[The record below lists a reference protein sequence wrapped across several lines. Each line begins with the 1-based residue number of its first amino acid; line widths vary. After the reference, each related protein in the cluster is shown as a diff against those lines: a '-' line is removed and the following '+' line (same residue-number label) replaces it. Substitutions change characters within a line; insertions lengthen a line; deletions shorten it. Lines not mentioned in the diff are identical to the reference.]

1 MLKQTYS
8 DLQGLLDMESKLQKK
23 ANNVD
28 CRFEE
33 NSQSVLLPPDSI
45 VDIPP
50 IETRLQDLPVEKLTW
65 ENFER
70 LCLRLSGKNAEA
82 ESWQCYGRKGQAQEG
97 IDIFVRRKDEQYDLW
112 QCKRYQK
119 FTAAKIKD
127 AVDVFL
133 QGKWKDRANSLILSV
148 TVELNDTT
156 IQDEIEKQAKRLKE
170 ENGITFCVYG
180 KERLSEALKPYPD
193 LVDDFFGRTWVESFC
208 GDDALSVLG
217 NIRQKLDGKKYLEL
231 RKELYLFYKIYFET
245 LDRGLMGATNL
256 PSGVNT
262 APELLER
269 FIIPDVIVKEAS
281 FTSYRPVEQPVSKQV
296 EPNRHYQDQNS
307 QPQDNRQPRNEVV
320 EQIQR
325 ISLQKWLTDGNKAA
339 ILGDAGSGKSTL
351 LRCIALDLLSNQ
363 LVFPELSKEWS
374 NFIPIIVP
382 FARWTRAIAENPA
395 GISLEEMICNW
406 LKTFSIS
413 ETLIELIKLALE
425 DRRLL
430 LLIDGLDEWSN
441 ETAARTALD
450 QLETVIKTHD
460 VAAILT
466 GRPLG
471 VSKLGGL
478 GHPWRTTELAS
489 LSATQQHQLAEIWF
503 KNAQQSQKDELTK
516 HDLIKWQID
525 NFFKDLQDGG
535 QLQNLAGTPLLLT
548 GLISLRV
555 RQVNLP
561 RNRFRVYE
569 DLTKLLLERH
579 PQARLSAA
587 STIQPRFKVLSDFDD
602 RQKALGKLAYE
613 IRNIGADSGLSKRE
627 AKTILVKFLKDDNFL
642 GLSPER
648 AREGA
653 QEILAVNAE
662 TSGILIEKSPD
673 EVGFIHAVFEEY
685 LSATHLSSF
694 SLEEQL
700 VLVSKNCSDPRW
712 RNVILSLFHQLS
724 RPQEIDA
731 LIAEIE
737 KADVD
742 IIGDFFRWQLLAEA
756 AFGDK
761 RCTPKTAKRIAQEVF
776 NKIDFGYWMP
786 ERRALLK
793 YALSDGAGG
802 SLQELQKERLTRW
815 YPETQWSRESLFNV
829 LASWEK
835 SDDLQEVL
843 WRGLFDTERRN
854 RRSAAQALA
863 KVFRGD
869 EKIKTKLL
877 IAIKA
882 PYEPEITATLLFAI
896 TQGWSESNELKRFI
910 DIARVSE
917 SNDLKREGIFAAIE
931 LGIQTEQDRDTL
943 LDLSHR
949 SISSYEFQEQ
959 IVDAFIKGWSRDAVI
974 LEACLKAWSR
984 EDAIDYDI
992 AQKILLLGYAS
1003 EQRVVDYLCQL
1014 LTSEERR
1021 VFGADEPWDAI
1032 TKSFT
1037 KHPAVSIAIDKY
1049 IAHLA
1054 QDSFNEREIALAAQV
1069 SKSNQAKKT
1078 LLNLLEQYTGSFPH
1092 WAVWG
1097 LLEGWGMDDIEV
1109 RNGLLNKINENNLMY
1124 LGAIARFLP
1133 EIIEDKA
1140 ICRNKFLEIA
1150 QQENIRWADLLVRGF
1165 ASLGVK
1171 NTDNEVMDL
1180 LLPLAKKADSL
1191 GDPTL
1196 ALIRAFPQE
1205 NRIKKLAFDLIG
1217 RHAVFLATI
1226 AESYSN
1232 DIEIRNAV
1240 LNRATPLPSILRQD
1254 IVLYAERRCDES
1266 PEFHHVLLEYKNEHD
1281 AAVRTSAEAAYY
1293 SALKRRG
1300 EINEKIDQTLT
1311 EELYSVGSHY
1321 DTLRQSAF
1329 AGVIGA
1335 GRLEMLKNLKSL
1347 DGEKPLSIPVLSGY
1361 GYRENTVLVEMAAS
1375 HWDEISA
1382 EFGTE
1387 ILNRLEGGDSGK
1399 WESLTPYLN
1408 ESSTLQKEFIDYCKT
1423 TEKHLTANS
1432 LLALSKL
1439 KLELPLLKKHCL
1451 RIIENSNPEQHK
1463 IYSLDDVLSNQTAGK
1478 ILGTIFADNIEL
1490 EPFFCSHL
1498 NKNPEGA
1505 IIGLSLAFS
1514 TNAELKAIYSTLAE
1528 TKQFSNYSWVAALY
1542 IMSTCGDDDFFERV
1556 VNRRISLSNS
1566 KHWGFHSN
1574 CVEPIVSRLAKN
1586 QETYNRFFNRLTQG
1600 ESSAN
1605 ELASIPRLL
1614 ALSSSGDENLY
1625 DWCKQEIERQTN
1637 KELPD
1642 NGYDLIA
1649 GRVRPILHSL
1659 FDILIAYGF
1668 SSIGK

>member
-1 MLKQTYS
+1 MKRKLKIETN
-8 DLQGLLDMESKLQKK
+8 KK
-23 ANNVD
+23 D
-28 CRFEE
+28 DGFEL
-33 NSQSVLLPPDSI
+33 NPQSILLPPDSI
-45 VDIPP
+45 VDESP

-70 LCLRLSGKNAEA
+70 LCLRLSSKNAEA
-82 ESWQCYGRKGQAQEG
+82 ESWQCYGRKGQAQAG
-97 IDIFVRRKDEQYDLW
+97 IDIFVRRKDGQYDLW

-127 AVDVFL
+127 AVDEFL
-133 QGKWKDRANSLILSV
+133 KGKWKDKANSLVLSV
-148 TVELNDTT
+148 TADLNDTE
-156 IQDEIEKQAKRLKE
+156 IQDAIEKQAILLKE
-170 ENGITFCVYG
+170 QHEIIFHVYG
-180 KERLSEALKPYPD
+180 KQRLSEELKPYPD
-193 LVDDFFGRTWVESFC
+193 LVDDFFGRNWVESFC

-231 RKELYLFYKIYFET
+231 RKELYSFYSHYFAT

-256 PSGVNT
+256 QSGVNT
-262 APELLER
+262 APPLLER
-269 FIIPDVIVKEAS
+269 FIIPDVLVKET
-281 FTSYRPVEQPVSKQV
+281 FTAYRTAEQPV
-296 EPNRHYQDQNS
+296 PNQIEANRYYQDQNH
-307 QPQDNRQPRNEVV
+307 QQQDNKQPRNEVV

-325 ISLQKWLTDGNKAA
+325 LSLQKWLTDGNKAA

-351 LRCIALDLLSNQ
+351 LRCIALDLLSKQ
-363 LVFPELSKEWS
+363 LVFPELSKTWCD
-374 NFIPIIVP
+374 FIPIIIP
-382 FARWTRAIAENPA
+382 FARWTRAIVENPA

-489 LSATQQHQLAEIWF
+489 LSDTQQYQLAEIWF
-503 KNAQQSQKDELTK
+503 KNSQQSQENEQTK
-516 HDLIKWQID
+516 HDLIQWQID

-569 DLTKLLLERH
+569 ELTKLLLEVH

-587 STIQPRFKVLSDFDD
+587 SAIQARFEVLSDFDD

-627 AKTILVKFLKDDNFL
+627 AKDILVKFLKDDDFL

-653 QEILAVNAE
+653 KEILDVNAE

-700 VLVSKNCSDPRW
+700 ALVSKNCSDPRW
-712 RNVILSLFHQLS
+712 RNVILSLFHQLP

-742 IIGDFFRWQLLAEA
+742 VIGDFFRWQLLAEA

-761 RCTPKTAKRIAQEVF
+761 RCTPRTAKRIAQEVF

-815 YPETQWSRESLFNV
+815 YPETQWSRESLFNA

-835 SDDLQEVL
+835 ADDLQEVL
-843 WRGLFDTERRN
+843 WRGLFDTEIRN
-854 RRSAAQALA
+854 RHSAAKALA
-863 KVFRGD
+863 KVFKSD
-869 EKIKTKLL
+869 EGIKARLL
-877 IAIKA
+877 NAIKS
-882 PYEPEITATLLFAI
+882 PYEPEITATLLFALA
-896 TQGWSESNELKRFI
+896 QGWSESNELKRFI

-917 SNDLKREGIFAAIE
+917 SNDLKMEGIFAAIE
-931 LGIQTEQDRDTL
+931 LGIQTEQDRDAL

-949 SISSYEFQEQ
+949 SISNNKFKDL
-959 IVDAFIKGWSRDAVI
+959 IVDAFIKGWSGDVVI
-974 LEACLKAWSR
+974 LEACLKAWSIRYMR
-984 EDAIDYDI
+984 EDTIDYDI
-992 AQKILLLGYAS
+992 AKKVSLLGYAS
-1003 EQRVVDYLCQL
+1003 EQKVIDYLCQKI
-1014 LTSEERR
+1014 TSNDKMD
-1021 VFGADEPWDAI
+1021 FGIDESWYEI
-1032 TKSFT
+1032 TKSFAQ
-1037 KHPAVSIAIDKY
+1037 HPIVSVAIDKY
-1049 IAHLA
+1049 ITNLE
-1054 QDSFNEREIALAAQV
+1054 QKTFNGREIALAAQIC
-1069 SKSNQAKKT
+1069 KSNQAKKI
-1078 LLNLLEQYTGSFPH
+1078 LLNLLEKNEDSVPH
-1092 WAVWG
+1092 WSVWG
-1097 LLEGWGMDDIEV
+1097 LLEGWGMNDSEV
-1109 RNGLLNKINENNLMY
+1109 RQGLLNKVNANDLVY
-1124 LGAIARFLP
+1124 LDKISHHLP
-1133 EIIEDKA
+1133 EIIEDKI
-1140 ICRNKFLEIA
+1140 ICRKKLLEIA
-1150 QQENIRWADLLVRGF
+1150 QQEKVIRPDFLVSGF
-1165 ASLGVK
+1165 SFLGVEH
-1171 NTDNEVMDL
+1171 TDTEVMDL
-1180 LLPLAKKADSL
+1180 LLSLAKNADSFS
-1191 GDPTL
+1191 DSTYTL
-1196 ALIRAFPQE
+1196 IHYFPQE
-1205 NRIKKLAFDLIG
+1205 SRVRKIAFDLID
-1217 RHAVFLATI
+1217 HYDSFLNPI
-1226 AESYSN
+1226 AKNYAN
-1232 DIEIRNAV
+1232 DNEIRKVV
-1240 LNRATPLPSILRQD
+1240 LNRATPLPSIIRQD

-1266 PEFHHVLLEYKNEHD
+1266 TEFNHVLSEYKNEHD
-1281 AAVRTSAEAAYY
+1281 ASVRTSAEIAYY
-1293 SALKRRG
+1293 SALKRKG
-1300 EINEKIDQTLT
+1300 EINEKVEQTLT
-1311 EELYSVGSHY
+1311 KELFSTGSHY

-1329 AGVIGA
+1329 AGAIGA
-1335 GRLEMLKNLKSL
+1335 GRVAILKNLKAHNDKS
-1347 DGEKPLSIPVLSGY
+1347 LSIPVFTEIPF
-1361 GYRENTVLVEMAAS
+1361 RENVSLIEIVAT
-1375 HWDEISA
+1375 HWDEIVA

-1387 ILNRLEGGDSGK
+1387 TLNRLEGNEQSK
-1399 WESLTPYLN
+1399 WESLVPYLN
-1408 ESSTLQKEFIDYCKT
+1408 KSNTLSVEFINYCRT
-1423 TEKHLTANS
+1423 TENHLGSNT
-1432 LLALSKL
+1432 LLTLSKL
-1439 KLELPLLKKHCL
+1439 KTDLALLKKHCR
-1451 RIIENSNPEQHK
+1451 RIIENDKQRQ
-1463 IYSLDDVLSNQTAGK
+1463 ILDSVLSSQIAGK
-1478 ILGTIFADNIEL
+1478 ILGTIFANDIEL
-1490 EPFFCSHL
+1490 ETFLCSHL
-1498 NKNPEGA
+1498 NQNPEGT
-1505 IIGLSLAFS
+1505 IIGLSLAFP
-1514 TNAELKAIYSTLAE
+1514 NNPELKAIHSTLIE

-1542 IMSTCGDDDFFERV
+1542 IMSACGDDDFFERV
-1556 VNRRISLSNS
+1556 VCKRLSIADFKN
-1566 KHWGFHSN
+1566 WGFHSN
-1574 CVEPIVSRLAKN
+1574 CVEPIVNRLAKN
-1586 QETYNRFFNRLTQG
+1586 QETYNKFFDRLKNQP
-1600 ESSAN
+1600 SVN

-1614 ALSSSGDENLY
+1614 ALSSSGDEHLY
-1625 DWCKQEIERQTN
+1625 DWCKQEIENQSK
-1637 KELPD
+1637 KEIPE

-1649 GRVRPILHSL
+1649 GRVRPVLHSL
-1659 FDILIAYGF
+1659 FDILVPYGF
-1668 SSIGK
+1668 